1 MRLAMVFLAVW
12 TITAAWGS
20 TRDARAGRAVQG
32 GAVHTMDGGYGPPPP
47 Q

>member
-1 MRLAMVFLAVW
+1 MRLAMVFLAISA
-12 TITAAWGS
+12 ITAAWVS
-20 TRDARAGRAVQG
+20 TRDARPSRTVQG